1 VIILGAMSAA
11 LDPAQE
17 EMFLGIA
24 YALFMNR
31 LHVLRLTEIVRLG
44 VRPNPDDGV
53 MDVPESLDAELKQQA
68 VDYVLKCFPQSF
80 ARKLASSTSSW
91 LALS

>member
-1 VIILGAMSAA
+1 MSAA
-11 LDPAQE
+11 LDPTQE

-44 VRPNPDDGV
+44 VRPSPDDGV
-53 MDVPESLDAELKQQA
+53 MDVPDSLDAELKQQA
-68 VDYVLKCFPQSF
+68 VDYVLKCFPPSF
-80 ARKLASSTSSW
+80 SRKLSSAASSW